1 MILIRAMNFQDLIPI
16 LQLSIS
22 PVILISGVGLVLL
35 SMTNRYGRV
44 IDRARNLSD
53 VLRKSPSEDVPR
65 FALQLDILCRR
76 ARLLRLSI
84 LLASSSVLFAAFL
97 IIVIFLLRIS
107 RLDWSY
113 AVVGLFFLCM
123 ASLIG
128 SLIVFILDINASLH
142 ALELETVIDRPKTS

>member
-1 MILIRAMNFQDLIPI
+1 MILTRAMNFQDLIPI

-44 IDRARNLSD
+44 IDRARILSD
-53 VLRKSPSEDVPR
+53 VLRRSPGEESIR
-65 FALQLDILCRR
+65 FASQLAILSRR

-84 LLASSSVLFAAFL
+84 LLASASVLFAAFL
-97 IIVIFLLRIS
+97 IIVIFLLRIT
-107 RLDWSY
+107 RLEWSY
-113 AVVGLFFLCM
+113 VVVGLFFFCM

-128 SLIVFILDINASLH
+128 SLIVFILDINASLG
-142 ALELETVIDRPKTS
+142 ALELETVIDGKNKS

>member
-1 MILIRAMNFQDLIPI
+1 MILARKMNFQDLIPI

-44 IDRARNLSD
+44 IDRARILSD
-53 VLRKSPSEDVPR
+53 VLRRSPGEESAR
-65 FALQLDILCRR
+65 FASQLAILCRR

-84 LLASSSVLFAAFL
+84 LLASASVLFAAFL

-113 AVVGLFFLCM
+113 VVVGLFFVCM

-128 SLIVFILDINASLH
+128 SLIVFIMDINASLH
-142 ALELETVIDRPKTS
+142 ALELETVTNRQNKS